1 MQIKTTMKYYLTS
14 ISMVAIKKQNT
25 DTTTNKY
32 VGKLKPLCLVGGDI
46 KMVAAMEEIMAV
58 PQKIKHGI
66 TVWSSN
72 STSGYQ
78 PRIIESKILKRD
90 TYFYFNFIFLIGG

>member
-1 MQIKTTMKYYLTS
+1 MNWSRLKKSAFTALPASFVFQQLCQRTLLIIREMQIKTIMKYYLTS

-58 PQKIKHGI
+58 PQKVKHGI
-66 TVWSSN
+66 TV
-72 STSGYQ
+72 
-78 PRIIESKILKRD
+78 
-90 TYFYFNFIFLIGG
+90 